1 VLSAGRRDASDRQRT
16 LRGAI
21 AWSYELLS
29 RDEQRL
35 FRRLA
40 VFAGGWSLEAAESV
54 CDSGDLELDVLDGL
68 ASLADK
74 SLVRTGATEA
84 DRFTMLETIREFALE
99 KLEESGEAEDIRRA
113 HADHFKRL
121 AEEAEPHLIGQ
132 HQKEWLDRLEEEHD
146 NVRTTLGWYLA
157 TDPHAAMQSGNAIWR
172 FWDTRGHVTEGRDWM
187 ERILESNTERSLER
201 MRATQAAALLCEVQE
216 DYESS
221 ITHAKESLAL
231 ARSFGDH
238 VGAAVALISLG
249 WVGLQKGD
257 VGYASPLIEQ
267 ALSLAEECQDNHL
280 LVRALNNLAA
290 ARSEQGRVDQATAL
304 WRRSAKIAQASFDRR
319 GEMMALVSLGEAA
332 AVAGELDKATPDLL
346 RALMLAEQV
355 NDPLYEAGALINLGI
370 LDLLTGH
377 MKEASDRFHRALT
390 AAAALRSTYLVVAC
404 LDGIAAAT
412 INKDRRQ
419 AARLFALGDA
429 LRGRAGTQRSLAE
442 QTVYR
447 PYLDAVKELSPESI
461 EELSRAAD
469 GATLEDAIAAAAS
482 TRKALETGDIT
493 RFGG

>member
-1 VLSAGRRDASDRQRT
+1 
-16 LRGAI
+16 
-21 AWSYELLS
+21 
-29 RDEQRL
+29 
-35 FRRLA
+35 
-40 VFAGGWSLEAAESV
+40 
-54 CDSGDLELDVLDGL
+54 
-68 ASLADK
+68 
-74 SLVRTGATEA
+74 
-84 DRFTMLETIREFALE
+84 
-99 KLEESGEAEDIRRA
+99 
-113 HADHFKRL
+113 
-121 AEEAEPHLIGQ
+121 
-132 HQKEWLDRLEEEHD
+132 
-146 NVRTTLGWYLA
+146 
-157 TDPHAAMQSGNAIWR
+157 
-172 FWDTRGHVTEGRDWM
+172 
-187 ERILESNTERSLER
+187 
-201 MRATQAAALLCEVQE
+201 
-216 DYESS
+216 
-221 ITHAKESLAL
+221 
-231 ARSFGDH
+231 
-238 VGAAVALISLG
+238 
-249 WVGLQKGD
+249 
-257 VGYASPLIEQ
+257 
-267 ALSLAEECQDNHL
+267 
-280 LVRALNNLAA
+280 
-290 ARSEQGRVDQATAL
+290 
-304 WRRSAKIAQASFDRR
+304 
-319 GEMMALVSLGEAA
+319 MALVSLGEAA